1 MPHQFITNQ
10 QKLLAEVFNNILP
23 SSKALYFLVGYFY
36 FSGFEEIYNNVS
48 DKQIK
53 ILVGLDVEK
62 DLFNKVREYEII
74 DRINHSRGDVKRKFN
89 DSLVAI
95 FNDTDFFDSLP
106 KQEAF
111 RIFIEKI
118 KNGTLEIKKTLHPN
132 HSKLYLFENKE
143 DFSQGGEYPGT
154 LITGSSNLSHAGL
167 RGQHEINVV
176 FRDEHFKE
184 GLDLFNDLWRDAVLI
199 VDKNSFQDFHKN
211 VIEKIWID
219 KLPSPYLLYLRV
231 LLEYFT
237 IAKKDSIALPSDITG
252 EKFRDLKYQVDAVT
266 RAISILEQH

>member
-1 MPHQFITNQ
+1 MSHQFITNQ
-10 QKLLAEVFNNILP
+10 DKLLTEVFNNILP

-36 FSGFEEIYNNVS
+36 FSGFEEIYKNVT
-48 DKQIK
+48 DKNIK

-74 DRINHSRGDVKRKFN
+74 DGINLSRGDVRRKFN

-118 KNGTLEIKKTLHPN
+118 EDGSLEIRKTLHPN
-132 HSKLYLFENKE
+132 HSKLYLFEKKE
-143 DFSQGGEYPGT
+143 EFAEGGEYPGT
-154 LITGSSNLSHAGL
+154 LITGSSNLSHSGL

-176 FRDEHFKE
+176 FRDEHFQE

-199 VDKNSFQDFHKN
+199 VDIKIFADFDEYDSLEISDDKELVDIILKRIIQHYS
-211 VIEKIWID
+211 IE
-219 KLPSPYLLYLRV
+219 
-231 LLEYFT
+231 
-237 IAKKDSIALPSDITG
+237 
-252 EKFRDLKYQVDAVT
+252 
-266 RAISILEQH
+266 

>member
-1 MPHQFITNQ
+1 MSNLFITNQ
-10 QKLLAEVFNNILP
+10 TKLLSEVFNNILP
-23 SSKALYFLVGYFY
+23 SSKALFFLVGYFY
-36 FSGFEEIYNNVS
+36 FSGFEEIYKNVENKS
-48 DKQIK
+48 IK
-53 ILVGLDVEK
+53 ILIGLDVEK

-74 DRINHSRGDVKRKFN
+74 DGINHSRGDVRRKFN
-89 DSLVAI
+89 ESLVSI

-111 RIFIEKI
+111 KIFIEKI
-118 KNGTLEIKKTLHPN
+118 REGSLEIKKTLQPN

-143 DFSQGGEYPGT
+143 EFTQGGEFPGT
-154 LITGSSNLSHAGL
+154 LITGSSNLSHSGL

-184 GLDLFNDLWRDAVLI
+184 GLDLFNDLWKDAVLI
-199 VDKNSFQDFHKN
+199 VDKNNFQDFHKN

-237 IAKKDSIALPSDITG
+237 IAKRDSIALPSEITG
-252 EKFRDLKYQVDAVT
+252 
-266 RAISILEQH
+266 